1 MKLETSHDALVVNF
15 SVLERVASG
24 CLGGMRIPRDQSG
37 RAHIDVLRH
46 NWRQLRISGAFI
58 PGVVKAGI
66 YAGVAVANSGL
77 SPAGSSDAWS
87 SSSSHLRATTASPSP
102 PPNPTRG
109 LSASTCGPV
118 TRKRSC
124 GQPGTND
131 GVPTRPT
138 L

>member
-46 NWRQLRISGAFI
+46 NWRQLRIPGAFI

-66 YAGVAVANSGL
+66 YAWSGRREFWL
-77 SPAGSSDAWS
+77 VHRWQLGRLVIELKSFA
-87 SSSSHLRATTASPSP
+87 LRP
-102 PPNPTRG
+102 PRPRRRRTRRVG
-109 LSASTCGPV
+109 
-118 TRKRSC
+118 
-124 GQPGTND
+124 
-131 GVPTRPT
+131 
-138 L
+138 

>member
-1 MKLETSHDALVVNF
+1 VKLETSHDALVVNF
-15 SVLERVASG
+15 SVLERVALVR
-24 CLGGMRIPRDQSG
+24 LGGMRIPGDQIG

-46 NWRQLRISGAFI
+46 NWRQLRIPGAFI
-58 PGVVKAGI
+58 PCVVKAGI

-77 SPAGSSDAWS
+77 STADNSDAWS
-87 SSSSHLRATTASPSP
+87 STSSHSRATTASSSP

-109 LSASTCGPV
+109 SCGSV